1 MKNKLY
7 TSYTKVLADMHTPVS
22 IYLKLRDHYMG
33 SILLES
39 SEYQSKE
46 NSYSYICCNPISS
59 FKATQDF
66 IETTSVK
73 GEVKSIKN
81 KKDIFVN
88 ELSSFIK
95 SFDTSEIELPFCYN
109 GVFGYTAY
117 DSIEFAED
125 ISFNKYK
132 NEEKS
137 IPLVMFSA
145 YEYVFVMDQ
154 YSNELHLIQ
163 NSITEK
169 KIDTSILEVLNSSTP
184 NKFPFNKVNTETSNF
199 TNKEYE
205 AIVKKGITHCQRGD
219 VFQIVLSREFKQAF
233 KGDDFNVYRALRMVN
248 PSPYLFHFD
257 YVNFRLFGSSPEAQ
271 VRINKNIAEIHPI
284 AGTYKRTGYLEED
297 KALAEQL
304 LVDPKENAEHM
315 MLVDLARND
324 LSRNTKEVTVDKLS
338 EIQFYSH
345 VIHMVSKVT
354 GKLNEQSNN
363 IKVYY
368 DSFPA
373 GTLSGAPKH
382 KAMTLINQYEN
393 KERSFYGGA
402 IGYIGFNGDVNMAIM
417 IRTFLSKNNHLIYQA
432 GAGVVVNSDPESER
446 QEINNKIGALRKAIN
461 IAEEI

>member
-132 NEEKS
+132 NEDKS

-184 NKFPFNKVNTETSNF
+184 NKFPFSKVNAETSNF

-205 AIVKKGITHCQRGD
+205 AIVKKGIAHCQRGD

-271 VRINKNIAEIHPI
+271 VRINKDIAEIHPI

-297 KALAEQL
+297 KALAKQL

-324 LSRNTKEVTVDKLS
+324 LSRNTKEVTVEKLS

-432 GAGVVVNSDPESER
+432 GAGVVVNSHPESER